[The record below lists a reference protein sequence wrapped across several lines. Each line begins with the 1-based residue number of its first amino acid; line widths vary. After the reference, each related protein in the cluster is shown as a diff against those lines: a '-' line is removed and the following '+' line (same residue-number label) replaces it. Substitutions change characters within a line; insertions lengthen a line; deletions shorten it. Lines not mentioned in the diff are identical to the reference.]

1 MESPKLMYENE
12 EVLCLCIETVIKIE
26 GKYDIAIRQEEL
38 QGGTL
43 DFRFH

>member
-1 MESPKLMYENE
+1 MKEN

-38 QGGTL
+38 QGGTFGFQVSL
-43 DFRFH
+43 SH